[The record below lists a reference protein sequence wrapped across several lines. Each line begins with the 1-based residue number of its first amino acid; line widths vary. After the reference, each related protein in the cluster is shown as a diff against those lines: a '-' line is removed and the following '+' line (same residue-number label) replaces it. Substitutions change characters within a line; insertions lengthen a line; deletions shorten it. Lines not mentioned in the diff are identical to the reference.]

1 MFKFLIAKC
10 PIDHKGGHTSSDWWQ
25 VETRHKDYDCAED
38 SLTKITYQEKVFHKF
53 IIFKLKGYQVG
64 EQFNI
69 KAIQARHKA

>member
-10 PIDHKGGHTSSDWWQ
+10 PLQGGEHSASDWWQ
-25 VETRHKDYDCAED
+25 VTSRHKDYDCAED
-38 SLTKITYQEKVFHKF
+38 TLAKITHVQKADNKF

-69 KAIQARHKA
+69 KAIQERHRI